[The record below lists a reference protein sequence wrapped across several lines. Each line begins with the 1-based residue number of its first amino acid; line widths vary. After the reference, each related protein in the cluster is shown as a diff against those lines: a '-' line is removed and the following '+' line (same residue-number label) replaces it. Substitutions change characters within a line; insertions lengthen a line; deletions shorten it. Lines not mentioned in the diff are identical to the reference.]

1 VRRGDSNSVEV
12 KVEEAVPMVN
22 QAYTIL
28 CITTVDEEVAGDDE
42 TARVRVGAGIQK
54 PEQF

>member
-1 VRRGDSNSVEV
+1 V